1 MNKEIKQ
8 EVDRRRTFAI
18 ISHPDAGKTTITE
31 KLLLYGGAIH
41 EAGSVRARKARRHA
55 TSDWMDIEKER
66 GISVTSSVMQFEY
79 EGYCVNILDT
89 PGHQDFSE
97 DTYRTLTAA
106 DSAVMLIDGAR
117 GVEEQTIKLF
127 KVCRMRGIPIFTF
140 VNKLDRAIKD
150 PFDLMDEIEKVLG
163 INAVPINWPI
173 GIYGDFKGVYN
184 RLTSEVELFDPDKSD
199 HGASRVKVDVKDLDD
214 PKLAELLGEDYHE
227 QLKEEVA
234 LLDIAGNDLVMDK
247 VDAGELTPMFFGSA
261 LSNFGVETFLEYFLK
276 MSPKPSPRKSAQG
289 LVSPYDDDF
298 RAFVF
303 KIQANMNPNHRDRIA
318 FMRIVSGKFEK
329 GMEVMDVNLDKEVKL
344 SQPQQFMAQ
353 ERETVDEAYA
363 GDIIGIY
370 DPGIYRIGDS
380 ICAEGAEVKFAPI
393 PSFPAEH
400 FARVHPKTSLK
411 RKQFRKGMQQL
422 VQEGTIQIYKETNI
436 GTETY
441 VVGVVGTLQF
451 DVLKV
456 RLRDEY
462 NVDIVMDRLNYRFAR
477 WLEFTD
483 EADNKDPE
491 AIDKTS
497 TTLLVKDY
505 NGNPV
510 LLFESQWAIDWV
522 LDKNK
527 GVNLLSINE
536 EESEDQEFI

>member
-276 MSPKPSPRKSAQG
+276 MSPKPSPRKSDQG